1 MLAIFTNGLLFLI
14 AYSEFEGKLQN
25 FKFRIIII
33 TNVNYRAEGLSSN

>member
-25 FKFRIIII
+25 FKFRIII